1 MLKAEFVNKKMYFYF
16 EFEEI
21 SLNIYMLPM
30 FLIFCFLIDVTY
42 VSFDSLGIKRFNYVG
57 RGEQMYLKRRKY
69 QINIYGAQGGYGYG
83 DAVRTSNGRRGMYI
97 IAEFFITS
105 ETARL
110 YYVLVGGAGVPNS
123 EDARSVTG
131 PNRGG
136 FNGGGNG
143 G

>member
-1 MLKAEFVNKKMYFYF
+1 
-16 EFEEI
+16 
-21 SLNIYMLPM
+21 
-30 FLIFCFLIDVTY
+30 
-42 VSFDSLGIKRFNYVG
+42 
-57 RGEQMYLKRRKY
+57 MYLKRGKY

-97 IAEFFITS
+97 SAEFFITS

-110 YYVLVGGAGVPNS
+110 YYALVGGAGVPNS